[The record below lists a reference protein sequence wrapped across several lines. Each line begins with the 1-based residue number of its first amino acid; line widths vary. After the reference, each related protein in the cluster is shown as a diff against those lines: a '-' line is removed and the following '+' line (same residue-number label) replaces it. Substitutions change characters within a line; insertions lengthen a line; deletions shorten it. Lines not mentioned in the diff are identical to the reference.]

1 MGLQKWIMY
10 IDYMYNACMY
20 DRYVF
25 SSFKYF
31 LQIHMHRF
39 LQRVHTFMFIYIY
52 IYMCPRFELSFE

>member
-52 IYMCPRFELSFE
+52 IYVP